1 MELVIYTP
9 KETDFIQEIQFN
21 NDEIKQELAVRLEKY
36 NGLVYTND
44 SIKDAKA
51 DRANLNKFK
60 EAIESKRKEMK
71 KQCLAPYEKFEA
83 QIKEIT
89 AMIDKPILAIDTQVK
104 NFEQIKK
111 DEKLQGIKQFYADKV
126 ADLATL
132 VPFDKIYNGKW
143 LNATYKEADIQKEI
157 TDLFS
162 KVESDLQVI
171 TELGTEY
178 EAQIKDVYLK
188 SYDLTQALQEKKRLE
203 EQAAKL
209 AEYKRLQ
216 EEKAKEQAKE
226 QPEEVKPE
234 PKPEPKQAAP
244 EPPSYEPPTQQE
256 KVFEVDFRVQGT
268 ADQLNALKQFM
279 ADNGIKYAPVPKAE
293 QERKV
298 G

>member
-21 NDEIKQELAVRLEKY
+21 NEEIKSQLAARLEKY
-36 NGLVYTND
+36 NGLVYSD
-44 SIKDAKA
+44 SNIAEAKK

-60 EAIESKRKEMK
+60 EAIETKRKEMK

-111 DEKLQGIKQFYADKV
+111 DEKLQSIKQFYADKV
-126 ADLATL
+126 ADLAAL
-132 VPFDKIYNGKW
+132 VPFDKIYNEKW

-157 TDLFS
+157 TDLFI

-188 SYDLTQALQEKKRLE
+188 GYDLTQALQEKKRLE

-209 AEYKRLQ
+209 AEYKRQQ
-216 EEKAKEQAKE
+216 EEKAKQQQEEAKTVNVTIEPEQ
-226 QPEEVKPE
+226 V
-234 PKPEPKQAAP
+234 
-244 EPPSYEPPTQQE
+244 EPPKAETEIPRIEPVPPQ
-256 KVFEVDFRVQGT
+256 KLYEVDFRVT
-268 ADQLNALKQFM
+268 ATKDQLNALKEYM
-279 ADNGIKYAPVPKAE
+279 IVHGIKYAPVPKN
-293 QERKV
+293 ERKV

>member
-1 MELVIYTP
+1 MELVIYSP
-9 KETDFIQEIQFN
+9 KENEFLKEISFN
-21 NDEIKQELAVRLEKY
+21 HESIKKELAVRLEKY
-36 NGLVYTND
+36 NGLIYSEEN
-44 SIKDAKA
+44 IKEAKA

-60 EAIESKRKEMK
+60 DAIEGKRKEIK

-132 VPFDKIYNGKW
+132 VPFDKIYNEKW

-157 TDLFS
+157 TDLLS

-203 EQAAKL
+203 DQAAKL
-209 AEYKRLQ
+209 AEYEKQ
-216 EEKAKEQAKE
+216 QKAKHEAAAEITPDVSEPVKQEIPA
-226 QPEEVKPE
+226 QEVPRVE
-234 PKPEPKQAAP
+234 P
-244 EPPSYEPPTQQE
+244 EPP
-256 KVFEVDFRVQGT
+256 KMFEVDFRVQGT
-268 ADQLNALKQFM
+268 ADQLNALKRFM
-279 ADNGIKYAPVPKAE
+279 IDNGIKFAPVPKD
-293 QERKV
+293 ERKV

>member
-1 MELVIYTP
+1 MELVIITP
-9 KETDFIQEIQFN
+9 KETDFIQEIKFN
-21 NDEIKQELAVRLEKY
+21 NEEIKQELAVRLEKY

-44 SIKDAKA
+44 SIKDAKT

-60 EAIESKRKEMK
+60 EAIETKRKEMK

-111 DEKLQGIKQFYADKV
+111 DEKLQGIKQFYTDKV

-132 VPFDKIYNGKW
+132 VPFDKIYNEKW

-157 TDLFS
+157 TDLFA
-162 KVESDLQVI
+162 KVESELQI
-171 TELGTEY
+171 IAELGTEY

-234 PKPEPKQAAP
+234 PKQAAP
-244 EPPSYEPPTQQE
+244 EPPSYEPPSYEPPTQQE
-256 KVFEVDFRVQGT
+256 KEFEVDFSIRGT
-268 ADQLNALKQFM
+268 ADQLNALKKFM
-279 ADNGIKYAPVPKAE
+279 VDNGIKFALIPKA
-293 QERKV
+293 KV
-298 G
+298 

>member
-1 MELVIYTP
+1 MELVIITP
-9 KETDFIQEIQFN
+9 KETDFIQEIKFN
-21 NDEIKQELAVRLEKY
+21 NEEIKQELAVRLEKY

-44 SIKDAKA
+44 SIKDAKT

-60 EAIESKRKEMK
+60 EAIETKRKEMK

-111 DEKLQGIKQFYADKV
+111 DEKLQGIKQFYTDKV

-132 VPFDKIYNGKW
+132 VPFDKIYNEKW

-157 TDLFS
+157 TDLFA
-162 KVESDLQVI
+162 KVESELQI
-171 TELGTEY
+171 IAELGTEY

-234 PKPEPKQAAP
+234 PKQAAP

-256 KVFEVDFRVQGT
+256 KVFEVDFSIRGT
-268 ADQLNALKQFM
+268 ADQLNALKKFM
-279 ADNGIKYAPVPKAE
+279 ADNGIKFALIPKA
-293 QERKV
+293 KV
-298 G
+298 